1 MEYIE
6 EFDKL
11 KTKVLKYI
19 LFKKRTEQEVRNKF
33 KDLEGEMLSDV
44 IDELKELNYINDIE
58 YIKKAVKEYMN
69 LKNMSIKEV
78 EYKLMAKGIKKE
90 LIENYI
96 YDNKEDL
103 LKYEI
108 QSAINIINKKSQTLE
123 REEIVNYLRK
133 KRYIEESIKIAIEEI
148 EEK

>member
-19 LFKKRTEQEVRNKF
+19 LFKKRTENEVRQKF
-33 KDLEGEMLSDV
+33 KPDEGEMLNDV
-44 IDELKELNYINDIE
+44 IEELKELNYINDSE

-69 LKNMSIKEV
+69 LKNMSIKEI
-78 EYKLMAKGIKKE
+78 EYKLMAKGINKD
-90 LIENYI
+90 LIDNYI
-96 YDNKEDL
+96 YENKEGL

-108 QSAINIINKKSQTLE
+108 KSAINIINKKSQTLE
-123 REEIVNYLRK
+123 EEEIINYLRK
-133 KRYIEESIKIAIEEI
+133 KRYMDDSIKIAV
-148 EEK
+148 EEKEEK